1 MTSIFNDQHSVII
14 CIGEPILS
22 MFGFPQHILPSYRR
36 QVSHPFR
43 QRACIL
49 HVCVCKKYF
58 GILHGYSLSKDRNR
72 LSQRQITVGK
82 FWCIVRKIER
92 LVVVRKLLLISTP
105 TTGNV
110 ALVYVLSPNPT
121 WMPLLQLFS
130 FSLLSVCLG
139 NETKLKLS
147 NPWLTF
153 NISVTMPH
161 ALTKYI
167 KLLYSGRAI
176 PSQRYLM
183 I

>member
-1 MTSIFNDQHSVII
+1 MTSIFIDQHSVII
-14 CIGEPILS
+14 CIGEPFFLCLGFRNTFYRLTDGRFLILS
-22 MFGFPQHILPSYRR
+22 DKVP
-36 QVSHPFR
+36 VS
-43 QRACIL
+43 CTC
-49 HVCVCKKYF
+49 VCVRN
-58 GILHGYSLSKDRNR
+58 ILAFCMDTLYQKDSNR
-72 LSQRQITVGK
+72 LSQCQITVGK

-92 LVVVRKLLLISTP
+92 LAVVRKLLLVATP

-121 WMPLLQLFS
+121 WAPLPQLFP
-130 FSLLSVCLG
+130 FSLVSVCLG
-139 NETKLKLS
+139 NEAKLKLS

-167 KLLYSGRAI
+167 KLLYSERAI